1 MRLKGDASFGCD
13 CYGVWREERQRR
25 WTRTSSSTLPMRRDL
40 SLFLSTLLN
49 GKART
54 PGVGIL
60 VPVPGL
66 CTCKSSLAASKGEH
80 SSVHHA
86 LQMPGLQSF
95 CEISVQ
101 RHRRCRP
108 DPCMKC
114 REDSR
119 HSVVL
124 ECIVRRTSP
133 NVLSA
138 SLLTSAGW
146 PWPWGPWA
154 GSGAPNRQGSDLR
167 PFGPRAAR
175 RWEHSREAAEPLELG
190 ETASSFPTGGSLKS
204 KV

>member
-1 MRLKGDASFGCD
+1 MKGDASFGCD

-40 SLFLSTLLN
+40 SLFLSTPLN

-138 SLLTSAGW
+138 SLLQLLQAGPGPGGPGLVPALPIAKVPTSDRL
-146 PWPWGPWA
+146 GPGLQGA
-154 GSGAPNRQGSDLR
+154 GSTVAR
-167 PFGPRAAR
+167 PRSRWSSAKQPPAFQQVAA
-175 RWEHSREAAEPLELG
+175 
-190 ETASSFPTGGSLKS
+190 
-204 KV
+204 